1 MQHPVLAL
9 LARLD
14 RALALTLKW
23 ICIVLFVA
31 ITFILTLNIIVRFF
45 PFMSMHWFDEILE
58 LLYGALIFYGA
69 AAVWINHGHFSVGD
83 WLSKR
88 LHSIPARLAY
98 RFVVELCSLVF
109 MLIFLKYAFDL
120 TLSTEEQTTVFSL
133 SKKWLYACMPITG
146 AIMVIYSVKN
156 MALALLEIAKPG
168 LLPTTTE
175 NLNH

>member
-14 RALALTLKW
+14 RALALALKW

-31 ITFILTLNIIVRFF
+31 ITFILTLNIIVRFL

-88 LHSIPARLAY
+88 LHSVAARMAY
-98 RFVVELCSLVF
+98 RFLVELCSLVF
-109 MLIFLKYAFDL
+109 MAIFLKYAFDL
-120 TLSTEEQTTVFSL
+120 TLSTEEQTTVFSM
-133 SKKWLYACMPITG
+133 SKKWLYVCMPITG

-156 MALALLEIAKPG
+156 MALALLKIANPDW
-168 LLPTTTE
+168 LAPTAE